1 MNVNGL
7 VPSVFNELIIL
18 GTNFIA
24 PLAFY
29 VTPLST
35 TVINGDMQDT
45 SISAL
50 FSYAAWDEEYLT
62 GERTTL
68 NTDLNSI
75 SKNCL

>member
-35 TVINGDMQDT
+35 TVINGDIDKPAKKPT
-45 SISAL
+45 PA
-50 FSYAAWDEEYLT
+50 
-62 GERTTL
+62 
-68 NTDLNSI
+68 
-75 SKNCL
+75 SKIIL